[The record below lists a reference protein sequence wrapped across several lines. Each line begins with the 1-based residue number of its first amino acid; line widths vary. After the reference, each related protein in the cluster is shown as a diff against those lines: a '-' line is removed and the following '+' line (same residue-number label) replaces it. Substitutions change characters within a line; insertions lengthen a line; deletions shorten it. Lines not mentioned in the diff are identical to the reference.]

1 MRPCLNPGQMNPP
14 GGTHSPAAWI
24 SPSQPHLTQTLQS
37 SVCLL
42 THPYFSQCLP
52 FTSPTKVHPSYA
64 LCHAVSPTSPTA
76 FALTCGP
83 SHMHMSYWLTVTAVF
98 KSFGVSPSQDAGQL
112 ESPESARFEADSR
125 PGHHLFLLKLFSQ
138 VFKDSSLN
146 QVIKWVQVKSSLYI
160 KSAFICSLDG
170 PIPPSSDGVFIS
182 F

>member
-24 SPSQPHLTQTLQS
+24 SPSQPYLPQTLQS

-83 SHMHMSYWLTVTAVF
+83 SHMRMSYRLVTAVF
-98 KSFGVSPSQDAGQL
+98 KSFG
-112 ESPESARFEADSR
+112 E
-125 PGHHLFLLKLFSQ
+125 
-138 VFKDSSLN
+138 
-146 QVIKWVQVKSSLYI
+146 VQVKTQVNLQVLRAQGLKLIHDQVIACFCSNYSVKYRKNQVSI
-160 KSAFICSLDG
+160 K
-170 PIPPSSDGVFIS
+170 
-182 F
+182 